1 MSVDVESPNG
11 VGDGSHAWLG
21 GTEMAARVLAHDW
34 SASPLGALDDWPPS
48 LRAAF
53 ALCLRSR
60 SQMAIYWGPEQICLF
75 NDAESEAGSFHPD
88 ALGMPA
94 EQLLANSWRVARP
107 WLRAVMESG
116 EPILREDEPI
126 VGAHA
131 DTRNVAYFSHS
142 YSPILDECG
151 AVGGVLLVS
160 HETTAQVVAQRRLAL
175 LRDLGAELL
184 ETHDAVDVCD
194 VAARN
199 LGGQSDLEFT
209 LVYLT
214 GEDGRRASCAAV
226 SGRSG
231 TPEPVQTEVALDGQR
246 PLDAVFRELAG
257 AAAAPQM
264 LPREHVVRGGSAFAS
279 GGRALAVPIRPSVN
293 APVLGFLVL
302 GCDRPPLAD
311 DQLARFAETVA
322 IGIGRSL
329 AASRERERNRSLF
342 AANRVKAELLSNATH
357 ELADLLRDLRAAQ
370 RRAEVAGDAERQR
383 IERNLHDGAQQRLMA
398 VRLEL
403 TLLRETLEADPIAA
417 RAELQRLQCEL
428 DDALA
433 ELRELAHGLYPQ
445 LLSTDGLSAAITAAA
460 QRAGFPVLVEI
471 GEFGRLPSV
480 IESAAYFC
488 CVEALQNVAKHAGVG
503 AQATVSLSVQDGTLC
518 FRVSDD
524 GAGFDPAV
532 SGGQGLTNLLDRAR
546 ALGGQAE
553 IDAAPGQ
560 GTTVTGCI
568 PLSVLEDGLSQGD
581 GAYVTAVRG

>member
-48 LRAAF
+48 LRSAF

-75 NDAESEAGSFHPD
+75 NDAESEAGRFDPD
-88 ALGMPA
+88 VLGTPA
-94 EQLLANSWRVARP
+94 EQMLTNSWRVVRP

-131 DTRNVAYFSHS
+131 DALDVAYFSHS

-160 HETTAQVVAQRRLAL
+160 HETTARVVAQRRLAL

-184 ETHDAVDVCD
+184 ETHDAIDVCH

-199 LGGQSDLEFT
+199 LSRQPDLEFT

-214 GEDGRRASCAAV
+214 GEDGLRASCAGV

-231 TPEPVQTEVALDGQR
+231 APEPVQPEVVLDGQR
-246 PLDAVFRELAG
+246 PLDAVFRGLAG
-257 AAAAPQM
+257 AAAGPQT
-264 LPREHVVRGGSAFAS
+264 LPCGHVVRGSASAS
-279 GGRALAVPIRPSVN
+279 GGRALAVPIRPSVC
-293 APVLGFLVL
+293 APVVGFLVL
-302 GCDRPPLAD
+302 GCDRALLAD

-322 IGIGRSL
+322 IGIGRSV
-329 AASRERERNRSLF
+329 AALRERERNRSLF
-342 AANRVKAELLSNATH
+342 SDPVKAEPLSNATP
-357 ELADLLRDLRAAQ
+357 ELPDLLRDLRAAQ
-370 RRAEVAGDAERQR
+370 RRAEAAGDAERQR

-398 VRLEL
+398 IRLEL

-460 QRAGFPVLVEI
+460 QRAGFPVSVEI
-471 GEFGRLPSV
+471 GEFRRLPSV

-488 CVEALQNVAKHAGVG
+488 CVEALQNVAKHAGAG
-503 AQATVSLSVQDGTLC
+503 AQATVSLSAQAGTLC

-532 SGGQGLTNLLDRAR
+532 SSGQGLINLVDRVR
-546 ALGGQAE
+546 ALAGQAK

-560 GTTVTGCI
+560 GTTVTGWI
-568 PLSVLEDGLSQGD
+568 PLTGLEDGLSQ
-581 GAYVTAVRG
+581 AEYVRG